1 MGIFIAWMQNRR
13 PGPADYPQAPGA
25 LEVRD
30 VATWTGSLEAPD
42 GAQLRVRL
50 TRLHPQAQRQE
61 FETQALG
68 QRFGKQTGEPWQLEI
83 DAPPSWEAPIDLSEL
98 RIESA
103 GAQPLQRLAR
113 RATPA
118 GNQIVDPVRVLF
130 SVPDGMQ
137 PGERRRFVVWGSEP
151 AASATFVAGSLLLEL
166 QMAELPHVQGPLAE
180 RTASESLPASSAA
193 AEPQV
198 VK

>member
-1 MGIFIAWMQNRR
+1 MGIFIAWVQNRR
-13 PGPADYPQAPGA
+13 PEPAGYPQAPGA
-25 LEVRD
+25 AEAHD
-30 VATWTGSLEAPD
+30 VATWSGSLEAPN
-42 GAQLRVRL
+42 GAQLRVSL
-50 TRLHPQAQRQE
+50 TRLHPQPVRQE

-83 DAPPSWEAPIDLSEL
+83 DAPPTWNVPIDLSEL
-98 RIESA
+98 RIESV
-103 GAQPLQRLAR
+103 GVQPLQRLAR

-137 PGERRRFVVWGSEP
+137 AGERRRFVVWGTEP
-151 AASATFVAGSLLLEL
+151 ATSATFVAGSLVLEL